1 MKSNSE
7 DKMAVQATL
16 YDLLNDLR
24 FAEQSLRQFEGR
36 YQLSSEIFYEL
47 FCKGLLDDGQY
58 LEEFAEW
65 AGHYKL
71 KLKRE
76 SALKEFSQ
84 ERLTQL
90 RRQSQDDIIRLIPQS
105 SLPELGDGVSTSFP

>member
-1 MKSNSE
+1 
-7 DKMAVQATL
+7 MAVQTSI
-16 YDLLNDLR
+16 DNLLNDLR
-24 FAEQSLRQFEGR
+24 FAEQSLRRFEGR
-36 YQLSSEIFYEL
+36 YQLDSEMFYEL
-47 FCKGLLDDGQY
+47 FCQGLLDDGQH

-84 ERLTQL
+84 KRLTQL
-90 RRQSQDDIIRLIPQS
+90 RRQSKDETIRLIPQRS
-105 SLPELGDGVSTSFP
+105 FPELGDVVSTP

>member
-1 MKSNSE
+1 MG
-7 DKMAVQATL
+7 VQTTL
-16 YDLLNDLR
+16 DNLLNDLR

-47 FCKGLLDDGQY
+47 FCQGLLDDGQH

-71 KLKRE
+71 KMKRE
-76 SALKEFSQ
+76 SALKKFSQ
-84 ERLTQL
+84 ERLIQL
-90 RRQSQDDIIRLIPQS
+90 RRQSQDDTIRLIPHQ
-105 SLPELGDGVSTSFP
+105 SLPELVDGVSTP

>member
-1 MKSNSE
+1 MKTNSE
-7 DKMAVQATL
+7 DTMAVQTTL
-16 YDLLNDLR
+16 DSLLNDLR

-47 FCKGLLDDGQY
+47 FCQGLLDDGQH

-71 KLKRE
+71 KMKRE
-76 SALKEFSQ
+76 SALDEF
-84 ERLTQL
+84 RK
-90 RRQSQDDIIRLIPQS
+90 
-105 SLPELGDGVSTSFP
+105 